1 MFQELMLAM
10 YRDKLLGAAPAF
22 PAWMESRI
30 SASLLSPAPPPARGI
45 AGDAVAQVLSW

>member
-22 PAWMESRI
+22 PARMESRI
-30 SASLLSPAPPPARGI
+30 SASLLAPAPPPARDV
-45 AGDAVAQVLSW
+45 AGDAPAHVFSW